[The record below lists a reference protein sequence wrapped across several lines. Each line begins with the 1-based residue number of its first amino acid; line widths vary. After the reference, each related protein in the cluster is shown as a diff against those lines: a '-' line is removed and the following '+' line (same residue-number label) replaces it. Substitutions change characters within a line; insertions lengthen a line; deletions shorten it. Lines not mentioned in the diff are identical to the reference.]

1 MLDLALLFASAALPA
16 RRYPMYAPVGFCTNR
31 TIVPEIRKFTDNHVK
46 SCYIGCYGIA
56 HNFVGFPQR

>member
-16 RRYPMYAPVGFCTNR
+16 RRYPMYAPEGICTNC
-31 TIVPEIRKFTDNHVK
+31 TIIPEIRKYTERHIK
-46 SCYIGCYGIA
+46 SCYIAFYGIA